1 MCGLSSLRRDE
12 RGFTLVELLVVI
24 AIIGV
29 LAVIIAP
36 NAFKAVNKSQNSKT
50 VSDLKAVKSAVQSY
64 YADTGQ
70 WPSDHYILNDNGP
83 LFKSPSGVAGWNGP
97 YLERYGKSPLVRNPA
112 PGRSYPGWYY
122 IWKTKSTSG
131 TYCCWF
137 DLDNDGTV
145 EVKDGISV
153 CLYGLSLADALRID
167 QIFDGEGKV
176 GSSGTVNVLN
186 LGGENGALI
195 ALLIGR
201 TGNDQN

>member
-112 PGRSYPGWYY
+112 RAILPGM
-122 IWKTKSTSG
+122 
-131 TYCCWF
+131 
-137 DLDNDGTV
+137 
-145 EVKDGISV
+145 
-153 CLYGLSLADALRID
+153 
-167 QIFDGEGKV
+167 
-176 GSSGTVNVLN
+176 VLHM
-186 LGGENGALI
+186 EDKI
-195 ALLIGR
+195 Y
-201 TGNDQN
+201 